1 MTSSRFA
8 IRTDPRTRWGNW
20 AAEAIQAG
28 CLFLGR
34 ADSLAMPGILLPPL
48 VANTT
53 DEAWAKAKHL
63 LESPEEFDL
72 RLRLQRSLAE
82 DLCFRRPLAEL
93 TRWAKKFYSR

>member
-1 MTSSRFA
+1 MISSHFA

-34 ADSLAMPGILLPPL
+34 ADSLAMPGLLLPPL

-53 DEAWAKAKHL
+53 DEAWAKSTRL

-72 RLRLQRSLAE
+72 LLRLQRSLAE
-82 DLCFRRPLAEL
+82 DLCFGRPLADL
-93 TRWAKKFYSR
+93 TQWATRFFTR